1 MEILSTRDESQVL
14 ELAACLCVALHITP
28 QVQRITQ
35 ISGHIGSAIHISP
48 NVNSVLLRLGIDV
61 TKVEAVET
69 EMLRAQHQ
77 PVEATAKAKDLTAS
91 QTPTRRQGFLTYYFS
106 EAAREHVATLV
117 ASDADS
123 HNLRK
128 VFLYTA
134 LVSMKLSWL
143 LCWRQT
149 SSKVVDIDPDHAT
162 LTLGDGEVV
171 QGDVVIA
178 ADPYILL
185 RDASAPATL
194 PLRLVWE
201 CITILDVAP
210 GSTGG
215 SRLTT
220 QRRRPLSSQYLSRLQ
235 GRGGGPVSGLRP
247 ACSRIQGDPIKVTRV
262 RRQPKLPT

>member
-1 MEILSTRDESQVL
+1 
-14 ELAACLCVALHITP
+14 
-28 QVQRITQ
+28 
-35 ISGHIGSAIHISP
+35 
-48 NVNSVLLRLGIDV
+48 
-61 TKVEAVET
+61 
-69 EMLRAQHQ
+69 MLRAQHQ

-106 EAAREHVATLV
+106 EAAREHVATLKSLLVHRAGLHEALLV
-117 ASDADS
+117 AVLAPGSGSPA
-123 HNLRK
+123 
-128 VFLYTA
+128 
-134 LVSMKLSWL
+134 KL
-143 LCWRQT
+143 QT